1 MWRWVQGRT
10 LWPIAPGASQ
20 GPQAFPKLLLLGLPE
35 AFSGHWIQCYTP
47 RSLCPQDSAD
57 GLWLTMVQLNK
68 FLILQCYK
76 SNTDSVGGGG
86 EAYLIW
92 EAYLILNFDRFL
104 AINTW
109 SDPVSWCWAAAASHI
124 SQPCDHDDDQT
135 KHWQPFCMH
144 MTIPFSTFST
154 VPTNYTRYS
163 DFIIKQALCE
173 MIWPKCRLM
182 GVFWVHLK

>member
-57 GLWLTMVQLNK
+57 GLWLRMVQLNK

-76 SNTDSVGGGG
+76 STTHSVWAGRG
-86 EAYLIW
+86 
-92 EAYLILNFDRFL
+92 EAYLILNFDLFL
-104 AINTW
+104 DSNTW

-124 SQPCDHDDDQT
+124 SPPHDHDDDQNT
-135 KHWQPFCMH
+135 DNHSVCTWPFHFPPSVQCQQI
-144 MTIPFSTFST
+144 TQDIQT
-154 VPTNYTRYS
+154 
-163 DFIIKQALCE
+163 L
-173 MIWPKCRLM
+173 L
-182 GVFWVHLK
+182 